1 MNQNASRLPGLMSAY
16 QLYLIDGDSATF
28 IKSIGSRYSLST
40 LHRLAGSE
48 SAIVRRAS
56 VLAISHLGS
65 RSSLELIGPL
75 LADSDRRVRMVAD
88 DAFKSLWYR
97 AAEPRA
103 RARLDYLLT
112 LIESN
117 RMQEGYD
124 VADELVRD
132 YPGCPKP
139 TAGELWS
146 ASTSTSSKKRSATAR
161 RVFSFRLFIT
171 WRTLD
176 WVSAGLSKTL
186 RKLRW
191 RPFAGLLRFS
201 PTSKRFASRSS
212 DWKRC
217 FERRPNQTSKP

>member
-132 YPGCPKP
+132 YPGMPEAYCRRALVSFNLDFIEEAVRDCEACLQLSPFHYMAYIGLGQCRLEQDAP
-139 TAGELWS
+139 QAALEAFRRAFEIFPDLE
-146 ASTSTSSKKRSATAR
+146 AVRVQIKR
-161 RVFSFRLFIT
+161 LE
-171 WRTLD
+171 
-176 WVSAGLSKTL
+176 KML
-186 RKLRW
+186 RE
-191 RPFAGLLRFS
+191 
-201 PTSKRFASRSS
+201 T
-212 DWKRC
+212 
-217 FERRPNQTSKP
+217 T